1 MARVRRA
8 AKIKRPPA
16 PPAPHFEVT
25 PERLAHANEN
35 SEIVKATIDKAG
47 ERALLTRR
55 FADSHIDRMRKR
67 GWITEAQWYAAIW
80 YRDRHEEAGFG
91 SPIVAKYGDA
101 GGGGVQLNYGL
112 PRTERQARA
121 RLLWRQ
127 GREQI
132 VEKSR
137 RTIDAVVLYD
147 EMPALRN
154 GRQRER
160 FAGHIGRMLQPLAE
174 WLRADMHQDCG

>member
-8 AKIKRPPA
+8 ARIKRPPA
-16 PPAPHFEVT
+16 PPTPHFEVT

-35 SEIVKATIDKAG
+35 SEVVKATIDKAG

-67 GWITEAQWYAAIW
+67 GLITEAQWYAADW
-80 YRDRHEEAGFG
+80 YRTRHQLAGFG
-91 SPIVAKYGDA
+91 GRVIAKYGDA
-101 GGGGVQLNYGL
+101 GGGAGDSVFGL
-112 PRTERQARA
+112 PASERQARE
-121 RLLWRQ
+121 RQLWRQ
-127 GREQI
+127 ARQQI
-132 VEKSR
+132 PEKSR
-137 RTIDAVVLYD
+137 RTIDAVVLHD

-160 FAGHIGRMLQPLAE
+160 FAGHIGRMLEPLVR
-174 WLRADMHQDCG
+174 WLGVLAP